1 VHSKKS
7 EIRNPKEIT
16 MKKKEKKLK
25 ASHRLFLILMISLF
39 VFLSDF
45 GFRIS
50 DFRAAGEDGSLIR
63 IGLIRSLF
71 RDTSE
76 PLMQVIMRPFK
87 ALMETATGMSGQLVA
102 AGEANDLAQRLK
114 SGDCQLGIFHG
125 FEFAWA
131 RQALPELK
139 PLLIAVPK
147 HQRYLR
153 AHLVVRAE
161 GGPKSMA
168 DLKGQVIALPYMSRE
183 HSRLFLERR
192 CVAAGN
198 SPANYFSR
206 IAIPRDATDAI
217 DDVINGSAAAAIID
231 DGELESYRSQYPEYF
246 AKVKVLLQSEAF
258 PCAVIAYYPGKL
270 SQAQLDRFRE
280 GMLSAKDSR
289 QGRQM
294 MQLCR
299 ISSFEEVPDDFDKM
313 LDDIAKA
320 YPPPK

>member
-1 VHSKKS
+1 
-7 EIRNPKEIT
+7 
-16 MKKKEKKLK
+16 MKKKMQPL
-25 ASHRLFLILMISLF
+25 SQVLVILVLSLF
-39 VFLSDF
+39 GFLSDF

-63 IGLIRSLF
+63 IGLIHSLF

-87 ALMETATGMSGQLVA
+87 SLMETATGMSGQLVA
-102 AGEANDLAQRLK
+102 AGEANNLAQRLK
-114 SGDCQLGIFHG
+114 TGDCQLGIFHG

-131 RQALPELK
+131 RQSVQELK

-147 HQRYLR
+147 QQRYLR
-153 AHLVVRAE
+153 AHLIVRAE
-161 GGPKSMA
+161 SSLQNIS
-168 DLKGQVIALPYMSRE
+168 DLKGLVVALPYMSRE
-183 HSRLFLERR
+183 HCRLFLERR
-192 CVAAGN
+192 CVPSGN
-198 SPANYFSR
+198 TPANYFSR
-206 IAIPRDATDAI
+206 LAVPRDAADAI
-217 DDVINGSAAAAIID
+217 DDVIAGTIAAAVID
-231 DGELESYRSQYPEYF
+231 DGDLESYRSQYPDHF
-246 AKVKVLLQSEAF
+246 AKVRGMLQSEPF
-258 PCAVIAYYPGKL
+258 PCAVIAYCPGKL

-299 ISSFEEVPDDFDKM
+299 ITSFEEVPADFDKM

-320 YPPPK
+320 YPPLPTK

>member
-1 VHSKKS
+1 MTYRRWGK
-7 EIRNPKEIT
+7 
-16 MKKKEKKLK
+16 
-25 ASHRLFLILMISLF
+25 
-39 VFLSDF
+39 
-45 GFRIS
+45 RIGI
-50 DFRAAGEDGSLIR
+50 AAIAVLVAGWIGTAVGAGEDGSAIR

-87 ALMETATGMSGQLVA
+87 SLMESATGMSGQLVA
-102 AGEANDLAQRLK
+102 AGEANNLAQRLK

-131 RQALPELK
+131 RLALPELK

-147 HQRYLR
+147 QQRCLH
-153 AHLVVRAE
+153 AQLIVRIDAA
-161 GGPKSMA
+161 PKSVV
-168 DLKGQVIALPYMSRE
+168 DLKGQVVALPYMSRE
-183 HSRLFLERR
+183 HCRLFLERR
-192 CVAAGN
+192 CVPAGN
-198 SPANYFSR
+198 SPAQFFSR
-206 IAIPRDATDAI
+206 VAIPRDATDAI

-231 DGELESYRSQYPEYF
+231 DGDLESYRSQYPEYF
-246 AKVKVLLQSEAF
+246 TKVKVLLQSEAF

-270 SQAQLDRFRE
+270 GQGLLDRFRE

-299 ISSFEEVPDDFDKM
+299 ISSFEDVPDDFDKM

>member
-1 VHSKKS
+1 MQIINNLNEEQIMTYPRWGKRIGNAAIVVL
-7 EIRNPKEIT
+7 
-16 MKKKEKKLK
+16 M
-25 ASHRLFLILMISLF
+25 AGLIGTA
-39 VFLSDF
+39 V
-45 GFRIS
+45 G
-50 DFRAAGEDGSLIR
+50 AGQDGSLIR

-87 ALMETATGMSGQLVA
+87 SLMESATGLSGQLVA
-102 AGEANDLAQRLK
+102 AGEANNLAQRLK

-131 RQALPELK
+131 RLVLPELK

-147 HQRYLR
+147 QQRCLH
-153 AHLVVRAE
+153 AHLVVRTE
-161 GGPKSMA
+161 GAPKSVS
-168 DLKGQVIALPYMSRE
+168 DLKGLVVALPYMSRE
-183 HSRLFLERR
+183 HCRLFLERR
-192 CVAAGN
+192 CVPAGN
-198 SPANYFSR
+198 SPSQFFSR
-206 IAIPRDATDAI
+206 VTTPRDASDAI
-217 DDVINGSAAAAIID
+217 DDVLNGSAAAAIID
-231 DGELESYRSQYPEYF
+231 DGDLESYRSQYPEYF

-270 SQAQLDRFRE
+270 SQELLDRFRE

-299 ISSFEEVPDDFDKM
+299 ISSFEDVPDDFDKM

-320 YPPPK
+320 YPPPASK

>member
-1 VHSKKS
+1 
-7 EIRNPKEIT
+7 
-16 MKKKEKKLK
+16 MDG
-25 ASHRLFLILMISLF
+25 ASAS
-39 VFLSDF
+39 
-45 GFRIS
+45 G
-50 DFRAAGEDGSLIR
+50 AGEDGSLVR
-63 IGLIRSLF
+63 IGLVRSLF

-87 ALMETATGMSGQLVA
+87 SLMEAQTGMSGQLVA
-102 AGEANDLAQRLK
+102 AGEASNLAQRLK

-131 RQALPELK
+131 RQIVPELK

-147 HQRYLR
+147 QQRRLF

-161 GGPKSMA
+161 SVSDRKVKSVA
-168 DLKGQVIALPYMSRE
+168 DLKGQVVALPYMSRE
-183 HSRLFLERR
+183 HCRLFLERR
-192 CVAAGN
+192 CVPAGN
-198 SPANYFSR
+198 SSAKFFSR
-206 IAIPRDATDAI
+206 ISVPRDATDAI
-217 DDVINGSAAAAIID
+217 DDVIAGTTAAAVID
-231 DGELESYRSQYPEYF
+231 GDDLESYRSQYPEYF

-270 SQAQLDRFRE
+270 SQVLLDRFRE

-289 QGRQM
+289 QARQV

-299 ISSFEEVPDDFDKM
+299 ISSFEDFPADFDKM

-320 YPPPK
+320 YPPSASK

>member
-1 VHSKKS
+1 MAHGWWGRR
-7 EIRNPKEIT
+7 IG
-16 MKKKEKKLK
+16 M
-25 ASHRLFLILMISLF
+25 AS
-39 VFLSDF
+39 VVVLSAIWV
-45 GFRIS
+45 GTS
-50 DFRAAGEDGSLIR
+50 AGADEDGSFIR

-87 ALMETATGMSGQLVA
+87 SLMETATGMSGQLVA
-102 AGEANDLAQRLK
+102 AGEAPNLAQRLK

-131 RQALPELK
+131 RLALPELK

-147 HQRYLR
+147 QQRYLR

-161 GGPKSMA
+161 AGPKSVA
-168 DLKGQVIALPYMSRE
+168 DLKGQVVALPYMSRE
-183 HSRLFLERR
+183 HCRLFLERR
-192 CVAAGN
+192 CVPAG
-198 SPANYFSR
+198 SSMAQFFSR
-206 IAIPRDATDAI
+206 VAMPRDATDAI
-217 DDVINGSAAAAIID
+217 DDVLAGSAAAAIID
-231 DGELESYRSQYPEYF
+231 DGDLEAYRSQYPEYF
-246 AKVKVLLQSEAF
+246 AKVRVLLQSEAF

-270 SQAQLDRFRE
+270 SQSQLDRFRE

-299 ISSFEEVPDDFDKM
+299 ISSFEDIPDDFEKT